1 MELPWPEEDG
11 DEEVL
16 PELPLFWVGR
26 VGSSMGALAGTIVYR
41 DETVMTHAHAAIDA
55 ASIAKLIGRQG

>member
-1 MELPWPEEDG
+1 MHNAGGLSLDPHSCRR
-11 DEEVL
+11 L
-16 PELPLFWVGR
+16 NQT
-26 VGSSMGALAGTIVYR
+26 GALAGAIVYR